1 VRERQRANHQ
11 HSTPRLADLAD
22 WACDVRPEPADV
34 ELARRALVD
43 TVAVTLAG
51 AGEPVA
57 GWTAGADAALRWAA
71 VGHVLDFDDVH
82 LPSTSHVSVVCA
94 AATLACRG
102 GAREYLAAAG
112 VMARLGEAL
121 GWEHYRA
128 GWHATCTAG
137 APAAAVAAGL
147 ALGLDPAGLARALA
161 LTVPAAGGV
170 QRAFGTGAKSLQ
182 VGFAA
187 AAGVRAAHL
196 AAAGATADPAA
207 LDQWFR
213 LVGGTGPVR
222 LDGPLVPDGLAV
234 KLHPCCYALQR
245 PISAARALPPVPV
258 EEVARIRVRTPAA
271 ALQPLIHDRP
281 RSGLEG
287 KFSLRY
293 AVAAA
298 LLDGFPGA
306 ASFTDSAV
314 TRPAAQRLVERV
326 EVDPEPGGEGIL
338 AGDVLIERERTDGTV
353 DEARLDLPDGHPLRP
368 PTEDDLARKVADCVG
383 EDRAAQVLD
392 LDWPTA
398 ATLLHG
404 VLPEGATP
412 PA

>member
-1 VRERQRANHQ
+1 VTA
-11 HSTPRLADLAD
+11 RLAHLAD
-22 WACDVRPEPADV
+22 WACDVRPGAADE

-51 AGEPVA
+51 ADEPVA

-82 LPSTSHVSVVCA
+82 LPSTSHVSVVCT
-94 AATLACRG
+94 AATLASGG

-112 VMARLGEAL
+112 VMARLGAAL

-137 APAAAVAAGL
+137 APAAAIAAGL
-147 ALGLDPAGLARALA
+147 ALGLDASGLSRALA

-170 QRAFGTGAKSLQ
+170 QQAFGTGAKSLQ

-207 LDQWFR
+207 LDQWFG
-213 LVGGTGPVR
+213 LVGGAGPVQ

-258 EEVARIRVRTPAA
+258 EEVARVRLRTPAA

-281 RSGLEG
+281 RTGLEG
-287 KFSLRY
+287 KFSLQY

-298 LLDGFPGA
+298 LLDGFPDAG
-306 ASFTDSAV
+306 SFTDTAV

-326 EVDPEPGGEGIL
+326 EVEAVPGGSGIL
-338 AGDVLIERERTDGTV
+338 AGEVLVQRERTDGTV
-353 DEARLDLPDGHPLRP
+353 DEARLDIPDGHPLRP
-368 PTEDDLARKVADCVG
+368 PSDADLAAKVTGCVG
-383 EDRAAQVLD
+383 PDRAAQVMA
-392 LDWPTA
+392 LDWPDA
-398 ATLLHG
+398 AALLHRT
-404 VLPEGATP
+404 LPAGASRP
-412 PA
+412 G

>member
-1 VRERQRANHQ
+1 M
-11 HSTPRLADLAD
+11 TRLADLAG
-22 WACDVRPEPADV
+22 WACDVRPDPADE

-43 TVAVTLAG
+43 TVAVTLA
-51 AGEPVA
+51 AVDDPVA

-82 LPSTSHVSVVCA
+82 LPSTSHVSVVCT
-94 AATLACRG
+94 AATLACGG

-112 VMARLGEAL
+112 VMARLGTAL
-121 GWEHYRA
+121 GWAHYRA

-147 ALGLDPAGLARALA
+147 ALGLDAGGLARALA

-187 AAGVRAAHL
+187 SAGVRAAHL
-196 AAAGATADPAA
+196 AAAGASADPTA
-207 LDQWFR
+207 LDQWFE
-213 LVGGTGPVR
+213 LVGGEGQVR
-222 LDGPLVPDGLAV
+222 LDGPLVPEGLAI

-245 PISAARALPPVPV
+245 PISAARALPPAPA
-258 EEVARIRVRTPAA
+258 EEVRSIHVRTPAV

-281 RSGLEG
+281 QTGLEG
-287 KFSLRY
+287 KFSLQY

-306 ASFTDSAV
+306 GSFTDTAV
-314 TRPAAQRLVERV
+314 TRPEAQRLVRCV
-326 EVDPEPGGEGIL
+326 EVEAEPGGDGIL
-338 AGDVLIERERTDGTV
+338 AGDVLIRRELADGTT
-353 DEARLDLPDGHPLRP
+353 DEARVAVPDGHPLRP
-368 PTEDDLARKVADCVG
+368 ATDGDLARKVADCVG
-383 EDRAAQVLD
+383 PDRAPEILA
-392 LDWPTA
+392 LDWPA
-398 ATLLHG
+398 AAALLRRTLPDG
-404 VLPEGATP
+404 VGAV
-412 PA
+412 A

>member
-1 VRERQRANHQ
+1 MTNRI
-11 HSTPRLADLAD
+11 ADLAD
-22 WACDVRPEPADV
+22 WACGVRPGPADQ

-51 AGEPVA
+51 ADEPVA

-82 LPSTSHVSVVCA
+82 LPSTSHVSVVCT
-94 AATLACRG
+94 AATLASGG

-112 VMARLGEAL
+112 VMARLGAAL

-137 APAAAVAAGL
+137 APAAAIAAGL
-147 ALGLDPAGLARALA
+147 ALGLDASGLSRALA

-170 QRAFGTGAKSLQ
+170 QQAFGTGAKSLQ

-207 LDQWFR
+207 LDQWFG
-213 LVGGTGPVR
+213 LVGGAGPVQ

-258 EEVARIRVRTPAA
+258 EEVARVRLRTPAA

-281 RSGLEG
+281 RTGLEG
-287 KFSLRY
+287 KFSLQY

-298 LLDGFPGA
+298 LLDGFPDAG
-306 ASFTDSAV
+306 SFTDAAV

-326 EVDPEPGGEGIL
+326 EVEAVPGGSGIL
-338 AGDVLIERERTDGTV
+338 AGEVLVQRERTDGTV
-353 DEARLDLPDGHPLRP
+353 DEARLDIPDGHPLRP
-368 PTEDDLARKVADCVG
+368 PSDADLAAKVTGCVG
-383 EDRAAQVLD
+383 PDRAAQVMA
-392 LDWPTA
+392 LDWPDA
-398 ATLLHG
+398 AALLHRT
-404 VLPEGATP
+404 LPAGASRP
-412 PA
+412 G